1 MPGGV
6 SAEKLGWGGVPSCS
20 SAPQHGCFQRKWVL
34 AVIPSHVSVRM
45 MKCPS
50 SPGKLL
56 PGPRLH
62 VRPRKGRRA
71 PTSQS
76 SSCALLSH
84 GWLGAE
90 LLRRWRRALA
100 DTSHAVRHELELA
113 LGSSCS
119 QLISRHCPP
128 QGTESQGRR
137 KLGKCF
143 FLVIFHLSIIS
154 AGFLSKRRFQR
165 SRQSREE

>member
-6 SAEKLGWGGVPSCS
+6 SAEKLGWGGAPSS
-20 SAPQHGCFQRKWVL
+20 SGAPRHGCFQGKWVL

-45 MKCPS
+45 VKCPS

-100 DTSHAVRHELELA
+100 DTSRAVRHELELA